1 MNLFSKVFVIFLA
14 VRNASATFKHV
25 SLEMKLAAPL
35 WFFFPD
41 VTFHYLMWLFCIAIV
56 TWGWCDFSRL
66 MWLKY
71 GACSDK
77 RIQKEPAYEGLA
89 ERLPLQALR
98 ACKLK
103 IFRDFLRHGNHVVQK
118 CIEQMPPDSVSFII
132 HAVWS
137 SADLPQPKVRNKMQ
151 NDRQNARSR
160 CPFNELFDHAI

>member
-1 MNLFSKVFVIFLA
+1 MPFKIIA
-14 VRNASATFKHV
+14 VRNASATFNYISKYGWNRLCHGD
-25 SLEMKLAAPL
+25 SSS
-35 WFFFPD
+35 
-41 VTFHYLMWLFCIAIV
+41 LMWLS
-56 TWGWCDFSRL
+56 TTWCDFSVSPPCHGDDVTFPAWCDLSTVLVVTKGYKRNLL
-66 MWLKY
+66 MKDWLSGCPFKP
-71 GACSDK
+71 C
-77 RIQKEPAYEGLA
+77 
-89 ERLPLQALR
+89 ALVNWR
-98 ACKLK
+98 FSE